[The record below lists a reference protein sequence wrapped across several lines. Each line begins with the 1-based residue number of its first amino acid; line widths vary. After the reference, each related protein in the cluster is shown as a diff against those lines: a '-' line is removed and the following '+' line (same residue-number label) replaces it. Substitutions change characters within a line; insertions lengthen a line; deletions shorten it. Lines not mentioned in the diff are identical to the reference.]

1 MNSMTAGFMKVNAQ
15 GAVVMDTNTYLTGVT
30 SGQVTGALG
39 YTPYNSSNPSGYV
52 NSSNWA
58 ILSGATSYNTDRTT
72 KVSNGLAIYSA
83 YSGGANSPTTYD
95 ISAQYVVAGKGM
107 EMAASW
113 HSPSATM
120 FFRTLRDCCDNWS
133 SWVTM
138 LSSANFNSYALPL
151 TGGTLSGNL
160 YVTNSSTVGA
170 IFLSGAQSGARQYMI
185 QNGITGI
192 SNSGLQIR
200 DVTGNASLVY
210 FDTSYNASFGAG
222 IWATSGN
229 FSAAISASN
238 ISSGVNASHIV
249 QRDGNG
255 YIYANHINFNTPESE
270 NPAISSFITS
280 NGDGWSRKS
289 SLAHVRNQ
297 LGNYGGWITSSG
309 SITGNA
315 ATATYATNAT
325 RLYASDGSY
334 VYGGAAPYYMT
345 MTYDGSRWLL
355 QVTPGTPAAVRVSYA
370 DSAGSASSA
379 STSSQVTINYN
390 NDSNS
395 TYQLLWGSGNSV
407 YGTAQVYVNPSS
419 DIIYAR
425 GGYIS
430 PGNAWGT
437 GDSAFFP
444 NGITTAGG
452 TNWVYGSTYIGN
464 APGNGYG
471 VEIRSNGSAYFLSS
485 TTSGTWGY
493 AGQFVDRNNAGNNY
507 IPWSFESEYGNH
519 SWGIVARFHI
529 QQSGADKPSLQFTA
543 TGSNERWSIGYV
555 TGSDYNFRITQNHG
569 YRTDNSTNDGWGTER
584 FRINTDG
591 TTYLGIQGQIVY
603 FNGAESANL
612 YGIRG
617 RFTNEFIHLYQ
628 KVGVGHPGGWGQGE
642 GNTPTQGL
650 STYGGITIAYG
661 TGGTSTF
668 HGHLRVTGNNNLYL
682 DSNFGQSIVGL
693 YSASRYQGVFAMGDA
708 YKLPVDGTSTGSL
721 YGLAWSH
728 PNAGGV
734 AGNLNTHGLLV
745 MENGTFLAAVSGSI
759 RARDDMR
766 APIFYDQNDTTY
778 YLDLN
783 STSDS
788 AMRIRGGALFGP
800 NTTWGASLYVGG
812 NGRVGTSATVA
823 VTNGNLHMDSQDGYQ
838 MYLNWYSGTP
848 VWTGGN
854 LGVGSASA
862 SHRLHV
868 HGTGFASSDFRAPIF
883 YDSENTGFYLDPN
896 GTSNLN
902 QLTTNTRAKWN
913 MPRWWMSRED
923 YTSDQNYWTGT
934 NGWGTS
940 GGTWANA
947 WRGGFSGW
955 DIWGTGTDHPQGG
968 GYVHAQGIVSGQH
981 LATSDGSSGYGWM
994 MVGAADAVANRYWL
1008 RGKWST
1014 TTSGWVEMITTG
1026 NIGGQS
1032 VSYAT
1037 SAGNA
1042 STVGGYAVAVGGSAN
1057 TIPTRNGSGYL
1068 IPENWIQLNGIYGLY
1083 SPTNNAHLRPNDA
1096 SYGSWLMTGTRNGWQ
1111 GIEFNS
1117 GGAGN
1122 VTMMI
1127 SADSNTSGFHNNSY
1141 GWQIRWANGTL
1152 FCGKNSY
1159 GGNDATVW
1167 DSSNAPRASNS
1178 HLMYYQ
1184 GFTLNADTMD
1194 VNATGFTY
1202 AVNAPYVGPI
1212 VRFSTGGGY
1221 DLWLNAAYG
1230 GSGNLIAFRTRNG
1243 DSATLN
1249 PWREFITSG
1258 NIGNQSVSYANNAG
1272 NVSSISGALNGN
1284 HTWTNINYFLTN
1296 NGGYLGS
1303 TNTAKLQ
1310 AFSYD
1315 NNSAFMSFHK
1325 SSHYAVNFGLD
1336 ADNVMRIGGWSASAN
1351 RWQLDMSGN
1360 MTVAGDVT
1368 AYSDA
1373 RVKENVE
1380 TIVQALDKVLQLRGV
1395 SYNRTDSDDKKTKI
1409 GVIAQET
1416 LVVVPEVVNQ
1426 DNTGMYNVSY
1436 GNLAGLFIEAIKEQ
1450 QKQIEDLKSK
1460 LDALTK

>member
-1 MNSMTAGFMKVNAQ
+1 
-15 GAVVMDTNTYLTGVT
+15 
-30 SGQVTGALG
+30 
-39 YTPYNSSNPSGYV
+39 
-52 NSSNWA
+52 
-58 ILSGATSYNTDRTT
+58 
-72 KVSNGLAIYSA
+72 
-83 YSGGANSPTTYD
+83 
-95 ISAQYVVAGKGM
+95 
-107 EMAASW
+107 
-113 HSPSATM
+113 
-120 FFRTLRDCCDNWS
+120 
-133 SWVTM
+133 
-138 LSSANFNSYALPL
+138 
-151 TGGTLSGNL
+151 
-160 YVTNSSTVGA
+160 
-170 IFLSGAQSGARQYMI
+170 
-185 QNGITGI
+185 
-192 SNSGLQIR
+192 
-200 DVTGNASLVY
+200 
-210 FDTSYNASFGAG
+210 
-222 IWATSGN
+222 
-229 FSAAISASN
+229 
-238 ISSGVNASHIV
+238 
-249 QRDGNG
+249 
-255 YIYANHINFNTPESE
+255 
-270 NPAISSFITS
+270 
-280 NGDGWSRKS
+280 
-289 SLAHVRNQ
+289 
-297 LGNYGGWITSSG
+297 
-309 SITGNA
+309 
-315 ATATYATNAT
+315 
-325 RLYASDGSY
+325 
-334 VYGGAAPYYMT
+334 

-355 QVTPGTPAAVRVSYA
+355 QVTPGTPAAVRVAYA
-370 DSAGSASSA
+370 DAAGSASSA
-379 STSSQVTINYN
+379 GNADTVDGYHATNAASGLAYYASNGYLYVPSWINVNGGGIFASTNNAHLRPNTGSYGAWEMIGSKNGWSGIWF
-390 NDSNS
+390 NDSSDYLMANNNEVGH
-395 TYQLLWGSGNSV
+395 YQHGVGWKFRWYQGTMYISRGTTGGGSEFTVLDSGN
-407 YGTAQVYVNPSS
+407 YTNWA
-419 DIIYAR
+419 IAR
-425 GGYIS
+425 GGDTVSGQFSFTKTDDHAIQVGTIRGRAVGSQGGEFIQLYERVNIGGPNGWGAS
-430 PGNAWGT
+430 NTGAPTYGLSVFGGATIGYGNNGGLTVNGNINAPSGYVSNGNPWGT
-437 GDSAFFP
+437 SNSAFFP

-452 TNWVYGSTYIGN
+452 TNWVYGLTYLGN
-464 APGNGYG
+464 APGNGSG
-471 VEIRSNGSAYFLSS
+471 AQVESNGRIYVRANSAAAYNGF
-485 TTSGTWGY
+485 
-493 AGQFVDRNNAGNNY
+493 AGQFVDRNSASSNHV
-507 IPWSFESEYGNH
+507 PWSFENEWGNH
-519 SWGIVARFHI
+519 SWGVVARFHI
-529 QQSGADKPSLQFTA
+529 QQASADRPSIQFTNG
-543 TGSNERWSIGYV
+543 TNNTRWGVGYCFA
-555 TGSDYNFRITQNHG
+555 DDNFRISQDIG
-569 YRTDNSTNDGWGTER
+569 MAPDGSSGSWGTER

-591 TTYLGIQGQIVY
+591 TTLLGIQGSNTNVY
-603 FNGAESANL
+603 
-612 YGIRG
+612 
-617 RFTNEFIHLYQ
+617 
-628 KVGVGHPGGWGQGE
+628 
-642 GNTPTQGL
+642 GL
-650 STYGGITIAYG
+650 
-661 TGGTSTF
+661 
-668 HGHLRVTGNNNLYL
+668 LRLASNNHLYL
-682 DSNFGQSIVGL
+682 DNNFGQTIVGL

-745 MENGTFLAAVSGSI
+745 LENGGFLAAISGSI

-766 APIFYDQNDTTY
+766 APIFYDSNDTGY
-778 YLDLN
+778 YLDMN
-783 STSDS
+783 STSNS
-788 AMRIRGGALFGP
+788 AGRIRGGILFGP
-800 NTTWGASLYVGG
+800 NPTWGRYLQVGG
-812 NGRVGTSATVA
+812 NGNQNTDYASV
-823 VTNGNLHMDSQDGYQ
+823 VTTDGNLHLDSRAGNA
-838 MYLNWYSGTP
+838 MYLNYYANGIIYLNGATYYI
-848 VWTGGN
+848 
-854 LGVGSASA
+854 SANGA
-862 SHRLHV
+862 
-868 HGTGFASSDFRAPIF
+868 F
-883 YDSENTGFYLDPN
+883 YN
-896 GTSNLN
+896 GT
-902 QLTTNTRAKWN
+902 A
-913 MPRWWMSRED
+913 
-923 YTSDQNYWTGT
+923 
-934 NGWGTS
+934 
-940 GGTWANA
+940 
-947 WRGGFSGW
+947 
-955 DIWGTGTDHPQGG
+955 
-968 GYVHAQGIVSGQH
+968 
-981 LATSDGSSGYGWM
+981 
-994 MVGAADAVANRYWL
+994 
-1008 RGKWST
+1008 
-1014 TTSGWVEMITTG
+1014 
-1026 NIGGQS
+1026 
-1032 VSYAT
+1032 SYAN

-1096 SYGSWLMTGTRNGWQ
+1096 SYGSWLMTGSRNGWQ

-1127 SADSNTSGFHNNSY
+1127 SNDSNTSGFHNNSY